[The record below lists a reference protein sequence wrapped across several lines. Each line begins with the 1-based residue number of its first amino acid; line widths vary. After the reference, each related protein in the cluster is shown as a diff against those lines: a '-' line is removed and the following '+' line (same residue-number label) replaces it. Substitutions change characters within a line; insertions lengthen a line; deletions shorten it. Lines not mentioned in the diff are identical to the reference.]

1 MGYPLE
7 KAVILRKELFCFLDD
22 KEIKK
27 ELKKE
32 ALKENCDY
40 KDGNFREWFLFEKTF
55 SEGQHLIDIFL
66 LKNLPNEDVEI
77 LLNWKKYVFSIFKI
91 KKENPDSWVFL
102 NMLNNEKYIVKK
114 EPAQANFK
122 LGDYMATRLLPFNKE
137 YIFANND
144 NYIVLKT
151 SSNDDIYRMVALF
164 ELEFPNLAF
173 IDNNNKMETSYRI
186 QSLEHD
192 DFFEFFGSD
201 EIILEGKEIKE
212 KLQEFYHY
220 RYFQKKDKDSGKTI
234 AKIFREKF
242 STYPEIPSVEIPD
255 YITNLDEVG
264 IIYDRLEGLNF
275 LPWYGIFKEIFR
287 RDDFKSIIGYKECV
301 LEYLKSETIS
311 VLPFRRV
318 LIEFPNNTAEV
329 LKDVLERKRVSI
341 PEDWEKIMNKYKKN
355 IMSEALKPS
364 IISMTDKTKALLR
377 TKRIEEYTDL
387 HLSKGYNSYKDIR
400 VLFDSKK

>member
-1 MGYPLE
+1 MVYPFE
-7 KAVILRKELFCFLDD
+7 KAMALRKELFSFLDD
-22 KEIKK
+22 KKIKK
-27 ELKKE
+27 EFKKE
-32 ALKENCDY
+32 ALKESQSA
-40 KDGNFREWFLFEKTF
+40 KDTNFREWFLFEKIF
-55 SEGQHLIDIFL
+55 PEGQQLIDIFL
-66 LKNLPNEDVEI
+66 LKDLPNEDVEI
-77 LLNWKKYVFSIFKI
+77 LLNWKKYIFSIFKI
-91 KKENPDSWVFL
+91 KKENPDSWILL

-114 EPAQANFK
+114 EVDSPILTLN
-122 LGDYMATRLLPFNKE
+122 DYLVTRILPFEKE
-137 YIFANND
+137 YVFANNQKPF
-144 NYIVLKT
+144 VLAT
-151 SSNDDIYRMVALF
+151 TSNDDVYRVVALF
-164 ELEFPNLAF
+164 ELEFPHMAF

-255 YITNLDEVG
+255 YISNLDEVG
-264 IIYDRLEGLNF
+264 IIYDRIEGLNF

-287 RDDFKSIIGYKECV
+287 REDFKSIIGYKECV
-301 LEYLKSETIS
+301 LEYLKADTIS
-311 VLPFRRV
+311 GLPFRRV
-318 LIEFPNNTAEV
+318 LIEFTNNTSEV
-329 LKDVLERKRVSI
+329 LKDVLDRKRVSI

-355 IMSEALKPS
+355 IMSESLKPS
-364 IISMTDKTKALLR
+364 VISMTDKTKALLR

-387 HLSKGYNSYKDIR
+387 HLSTGYNSYKDIR
-400 VLFDSKK
+400 VLFDFKK